1 MLACI
6 AHKSLEI
13 CAPKAFG
20 ANSGILLLRRRI
32 PLLFAEKDFKD
43 SLLRSISFKS
53 GSLTP
58 AQRLL
63 KSYLARN
70 TRVAANFA

>member
-20 ANSGILLLRRRI
+20 ANSGIFRLRRKI
-32 PLLFAEKDFKD
+32 PLLFAEKNSKTVCFPPLYFKT
-43 SLLRSISFKS
+43 
-53 GSLTP
+53 GS
-58 AQRLL
+58 
-63 KSYLARN
+63 
-70 TRVAANFA
+70 